1 MPTRALISD
10 EDVGVP
16 ADDLQAVAYGLAAGD
31 SPYDKYGV
39 WMSLNAGKATQKAMK
54 GNAGFKSHSEG
65 FALGVD
71 TMINERT
78 SIGITVS
85 NTQNHVKHR
94 DQIIGN
100 KTDSSSWVGAIYGNR
115 QLKNDWFIRGAA
127 LFNRTR
133 MNDKELRR
141 VQGGYGIAQA
151 KYNLIS
157 YGGEASVGFAHRFK
171 NELILTPS
179 IGFRV
184 LHNNKLSYGQ
194 EGDTYQNNKS
204 STNAMDNY
212 SALAGLSLSKSFMK
226 YDISIVPE
234 AHVNVQYG
242 VNQKTPTGTFVS
254 ALTPNQTTNFIS
266 SKADKIVS
274 TYGLSLTGSTDKF
287 ECGITG
293 DVSIATKYVGY
304 QGSLKLKVKF

>member
-1 MPTRALISD
+1 M
-10 EDVGVP
+10 
-16 ADDLQAVAYGLAAGD
+16 
-31 SPYDKYGV
+31 
-39 WMSLNAGKATQKAMK
+39 
-54 GNAGFKSHSEG
+54 
-65 FALGVD
+65 
-71 TMINERT
+71 
-78 SIGITVS
+78 
-85 NTQNHVKHR
+85 
-94 DQIIGN
+94 
-100 KTDSSSWVGAIYGNR
+100 
-115 QLKNDWFIRGAA
+115 
-127 LFNRTR
+127 
-133 MNDKELRR
+133 
-141 VQGGYGIAQA
+141 
-151 KYNLIS
+151 
-157 YGGEASVGFAHRFK
+157 
-171 NELILTPS
+171 ILTPS

-287 ECGITG
+287 ECGIAG